1 MKILERKNTI
11 KKFKNLLNRLNNKLD
26 VIDDRISE
34 LEDRLIEFVQSE
46 QKDNRRKALGI
57 CETITQD

>member
-1 MKILERKNTI
+1 MKILKRKNTI
-11 KKFKNLLNRLNNKLD
+11 NFFKNLLSRLNNKLD

-46 QKDNRRKALGI
+46 QKDNRSKALGI